1 MLAYIMKEAK
11 KYSHIIMT
19 VENGTPVLQY
29 TLKEGDDYKKSLEY
43 VKTGL
48 KEILEEKKAEYKKYQ
63 LDFIKQKINNL
74 QKAIETTSIVETK
87 EFIRKVLK
95 YTHSSQ
101 VYETD
106 SAWFEFIIDEEES
119 WAKLYENRFQ
129 VVIDSRDYPEC
140 RLTLHMHDRLKDKYY
155 VADKLHM
162 NPRKWGFDFDDDNVK
177 APFTPSEKYYPKL

>member
-48 KEILEEKKAEYKKYQ
+48 KEILEEKKAEYQKYK
-63 LDFIKQKINNL
+63 LD
-74 QKAIETTSIVETK
+74 IVETK
-87 EFIRKVLK
+87 EFIQKVLK

-106 SAWFEFIIDEEES
+106 SSWFEFIIDEEES
-119 WAKLYENRFQ
+119 WTKLYENRFQ

-162 NPRKWGFDFDDDNVK
+162 NPRKWGFDFDDDNAK
-177 APFTPSEKYYPKL
+177 APFTPSEEYYPKL